1 MASPEVIDVDADEP
15 TRIAGGT
22 GKPDAPLEIASSDSE
37 DEKPAKRAKP
47 APVTPLSPAGPPSPF
62 GNAELAQLARE
73 REEREAKRGP
83 PRPAPAP
90 AAPPPPR
97 PEVIQD
103 AEGVRGLVVVKN
115 FWGRAQ
121 CATALAAI
129 DSGVHA
135 FEGGWPRRDGGRSS
149 MHFGPL
155 VPNFRRQTGEIGAW
169 TTDSRGR
176 QKAGP
181 PPFVRDLIRDAKA
194 LRAIPAMASVTN
206 DTACSFVQRYE
217 PGQGGLEPH
226 FDHRW
231 LFQEAILSLSLEGQG
246 LLRMHRGGRVKSVTL
261 ARGTLFVMTGDARHR
276 WKHELPP
283 DGVAARRTALIVR
296 PVERGYLKKK
306 GRAPFSYE

>member
-1 MASPEVIDVDADEP
+1 MASPSSPEVIDVDVDEP
-15 TRIAGGT
+15 PRITGGT

-37 DEKPAKRAKP
+37 DENPAKRAKP

-62 GNAELAQLARE
+62 GNADLAQLARE

-135 FEGGWPRRDGGRSS
+135 FEGGWRRQSPGRSS

-155 VPNFRRQTGEIGAW
+155 GL
-169 TTDSRGR
+169 S
-176 QKAGP
+176 
-181 PPFVRDLIRDAKA
+181 
-194 LRAIPAMASVTN
+194 
-206 DTACSFVQRYE
+206 QR
-217 PGQGGLEPH
+217 
-226 FDHRW
+226 
-231 LFQEAILSLSLEGQG
+231 
-246 LLRMHRGGRVKSVTL
+246 T
-261 ARGTLFVMTGDARHR
+261 
-276 WKHELPP
+276 
-283 DGVAARRTALIVR
+283 
-296 PVERGYLKKK
+296 
-306 GRAPFSYE
+306 